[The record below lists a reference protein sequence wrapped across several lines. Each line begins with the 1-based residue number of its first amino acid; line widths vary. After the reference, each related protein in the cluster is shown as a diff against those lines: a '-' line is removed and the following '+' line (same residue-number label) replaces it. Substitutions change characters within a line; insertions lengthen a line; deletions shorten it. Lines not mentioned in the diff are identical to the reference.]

1 VVRRA
6 TVVFIIAALPAAVA
20 GLALGACGEEPG
32 AIATTQP
39 AGATVGPGPGG
50 SAFDLAS
57 VVGDALDEL
66 VADGTIDAAQR
77 DAVLA
82 ALDDGMGGGRPQA
95 SPPAAGQS
103 PPAQQQ
109 APERRDMLG
118 AVLDPLVA
126 DSTLTTAQAEAISQA
141 VADAMPELPDA
152 RAPPSDDS
160 GI

>member
-1 VVRRA
+1 VRRA
-6 TVVFIIAALPAAVA
+6 TFVFTIAALPVAVA
-20 GLALGACGEEPG
+20 GLALGACGEESG
-32 AIATTQP
+32 ASATAQT
-39 AGATVGPGPGG
+39 AGVTAGPGPGG
-50 SAFDLAS
+50 GAFDLAS

-66 VADGTIDAAQR
+66 VADGTISVAQR
-77 DAVLA
+77 DAVVEA
-82 ALDDGMGGGRPQA
+82 FDDGMGGGRPQA

-118 AVLDPLVA
+118 PMLDPLVEA
-126 DSTLTTAQAEAISQA
+126 GTLTTAQAEAISEA

-160 GI
+160 SI